1 MTKIAVFGA
10 GTWGIA
16 LARLLA
22 ANGRD
27 VTVWSAIPAE
37 LKSLSTTHR
46 HPNLPGMEL
55 PAAMHYTADIA
66 EACTGRDILLFA
78 VPSPF
83 VRATA
88 KKAAPH
94 IPEGQLIVD
103 VAKGVEDKTLMTMS
117 EIIEDELAKAGRKAR
132 VVALSGP
139 THAEEVARDM
149 PTAIVAAS
157 ADEDAAKTVQKVFTT
172 PTFRVY
178 TNDDRRGTE
187 LGGAV
192 KNVIALA
199 RLLAANGRDVTV
211 WSAIP
216 AELKSLSTTHR
227 HPNLPGMELPA
238 AMHYTADIAEA
249 CTGRDILL
257 FAVPSPFVRA
267 TAKKAA
273 PHIPEGQLIVD
284 VAKGVEDKTLMT
296 MSEIIEDE
304 LAKAG
309 RKARVVALSGPTHAE
324 EVARDMPTA
333 IVAASADE
341 DAAKT
346 VQKVFTT
353 PTFRVYTNDDRR
365 GTELGGAV
373 KNVIALAVGIALGL
387 GYGDNAKAALITRG
401 NAELSRLGIAMGCK
415 AETFA
420 GLSGMGDLIVTC
432 TSMHSRNLHAGML
445 IGRGKSVEEAKTE
458 VGQVVEGIN
467 ALPAACRLAKQYKV
481 EMPIVQAVE
490 AILDG
495 KLEARSAL
503 MALMGRSL
511 KRE

>member
-172 PTFRVY
+172 P
-178 TNDDRRGTE
+178 
-187 LGGAV
+187 A
-192 KNVIALA
+192 
-199 RLLAANGRDVTV
+199 
-211 WSAIP
+211 
-216 AELKSLSTTHR
+216 
-227 HPNLPGMELPA
+227 
-238 AMHYTADIAEA
+238 
-249 CTGRDILL
+249 
-257 FAVPSPFVRA
+257 
-267 TAKKAA
+267 
-273 PHIPEGQLIVD
+273 
-284 VAKGVEDKTLMT
+284 
-296 MSEIIEDE
+296 
-304 LAKAG
+304 
-309 RKARVVALSGPTHAE
+309 
-324 EVARDMPTA
+324 
-333 IVAASADE
+333 
-341 DAAKT
+341 
-346 VQKVFTT
+346 
-353 PTFRVYTNDDRR
+353 FRVYTNDDRR

-445 IGRGKSVEEAKTE
+445 IGRSKSVEEAKTE

-467 ALPAACRLAKQYKV
+467 ALPAAYRLAKQYKV